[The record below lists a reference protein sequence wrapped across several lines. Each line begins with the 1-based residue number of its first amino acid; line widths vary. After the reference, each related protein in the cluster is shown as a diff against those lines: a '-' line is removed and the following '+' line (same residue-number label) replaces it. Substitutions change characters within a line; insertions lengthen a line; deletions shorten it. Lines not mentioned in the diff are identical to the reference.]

1 MIESEIQIYG
11 VREALA
17 ELGRIDS
24 KTRFKAVNKL
34 KAAGESLLA
43 APRANYPM
51 AAPMSRWAQTGR
63 LGYNPS
69 KVQSG
74 VQIQVGGRTP
84 RDANAYAIVTLVQKN
99 AGGALF
105 DIGGLRGGA
114 QGDTSG
120 NKKKRQE
127 KFLSNLNHG
136 YGPAQRGLWRSVREV
151 RANANAALMQ
161 ALEDVA
167 AEVNRKL
174 VA

>member
-1 MIESEIQIYG
+1 MIECEIQIYG
-11 VREALA
+11 VRDALA

-24 KTRFKAVNKL
+24 KVRFQAVNKI

-51 AAPMSRWAQTGR
+51 AAPMRNWSQTGR

-84 RDANAYAIVTLVQKN
+84 REANAYAVVTLVQKN

-105 DIGGLRGGA
+105 DIGGLRGGS

-127 KFLSNLNHG
+127 KFLANLNHG

-151 RANANAALMQ
+151 RANANAALME
-161 ALEDVA
+161 ALEAVA